1 LIDHAAEQ
9 NFDNRKR
16 QCDGDD
22 HHHHAGRRDLNDID
36 PARDVAPA

>member
-36 PARDVAPA
+36 P